1 MTVNRRNDRSKAGDT
16 EIDSD
21 GEIRTHLG
29 GGLSIDSEGEVGT
42 EIAPG
47 VILEA
52 DGDIEFKLF

>member
-1 MTVNRRNDRSKAGDT
+1 MKRDREPRT

-29 GGLSIDSEGEVGT
+29 GGLSVDSEGEVGIQ
-42 EIAPG
+42 IAPG
-47 VILEA
+47 VTLEA